1 MPCRTRIV
9 SVAAAFFLFLSA
21 VAGFAGGRQETRS
34 RDGVIEVYASVA
46 PQADMIQRIGGD
58 HVSIGM
64 LIGPGQDAHT
74 FDPSPRQI
82 ERLGRSEILFVS
94 GLEYEFNIVQ
104 ALRRSAPGVRIVELF
119 DGIELREIERHW
131 VNPDAAHSH
140 DNEPGDP
147 HIWLGFNETRVQAR
161 HIRDAL
167 TEARPHFA
175 ADFEQGYQDMLALVD
190 EIEQEVEELL
200 GHLRGRSVMVYHP
213 AFGYMLDHFDIRQ
226 LSIEAGGREP
236 SPRQLRV
243 AIEEALAAGISIIF
257 TQPEY
262 DDVASRSVA
271 RAVGARTEVV
281 TDLGSDWPELMRS
294 ISLQFSQEG
303 R

>member
-1 MPCRTRIV
+1 MPCRTRIICLV
-9 SVAAAFFLFLSA
+9 SACILFLSA
-21 VAGFAGGRQETRS
+21 ATGFAGGRQEAGS

-46 PQADMIQRIGGD
+46 PQADIIQRIGGE

-82 ERLGRSEILFVS
+82 ERLGRSEILFVT

-119 DGIELREIERHW
+119 QDIELREIERHW

-140 DNEPGDP
+140 ENEPGDP
-147 HIWLGFNETRVQAR
+147 HIWLGFNEVRVQAR

-167 TEARPHFA
+167 TEARPHLS
-175 ADFEQGYQDMLALVD
+175 ADFEQGYTEMLALVD
-190 EIEQEVEELL
+190 EIEQEAEERL

-213 AFGYMLDHFDIRQ
+213 AFGYMLDHFEIRQ

-243 AIEEALAAGISIIF
+243 AIEEALAAGVSIIF

-281 TDLGSDWPELMRS
+281 TDLGSDWPELMRN
-294 ISLQFSQEG
+294 IAMQFSQEG